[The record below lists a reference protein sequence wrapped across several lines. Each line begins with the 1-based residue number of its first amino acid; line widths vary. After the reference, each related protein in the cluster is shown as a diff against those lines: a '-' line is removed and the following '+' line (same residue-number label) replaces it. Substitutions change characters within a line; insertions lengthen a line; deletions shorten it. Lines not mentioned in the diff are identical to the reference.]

1 MAGPSSARCEPVTIR
16 SHRPAE
22 DRRWATGGYRLPV
35 SIDVTVRAADLEDP
49 DLVAFLAAHLA
60 ELEPTAPPE
69 SRHAL
74 DLEGLRSPAVRMWEA
89 RVAGQVAGTIALA
102 DLGPGHAELKSLRTS
117 PALRGRGIGA
127 LLLEVALDDARS
139 RQLGRVSLET
149 GSAPLFDPAR
159 RLYARRGFTVCGPFG
174 SYVEDPHSVFMT
186 LELPV
191 AEPAAG

>member
-1 MAGPSSARCEPVTIR
+1 M
-16 SHRPAE
+16 
-22 DRRWATGGYRLPV
+22 

-49 DLVAFLAAHLA
+49 ELVAFLAAHFA
-60 ELEPTAPPE
+60 ELEPTAPAE

-74 DLEGLRSPAVRMWEA
+74 DVEGLRAPRVRMWEA
-89 RVAGQVAGTIALA
+89 RVSGEIAGMIALA
-102 DLGPGHAELKSLRTS
+102 DLDPGHAELKSLRTS

-127 LLLEVALDDARS
+127 LLLDVALDDARA

-159 RLYARRGFTVCGPFG
+159 RLYERRGFAECGPFG
-174 SYVEDPHSVFMT
+174 AYVEDPHSMFMT

-191 AEPAAG
+191 AEPVAEPAAG